1 MATTPE
7 VVQDLARPG
16 ARREFASQLIAS
28 DRQVAQAVARE
39 LELGLGSDALGRV
52 ERVWGLSGAEVAKV
66 FGVSREAYRKWRARG
81 VPADRTQAVAE
92 LDHATQV
99 LLEKLVIDRI
109 PAVVRRPAEV
119 LGGRSLLDV
128 ALADGPAVVGVQ
140 VDRMFD
146 LRRLQP

>member
-1 MATTPE
+1 MAMTPE
-7 VVQDLARPG
+7 IAEDLARPG
-16 ARREFASQLIAS
+16 SPREFASRLIAT
-28 DRQVAQAVARE
+28 DRDVARAVARE
-39 LELGLGSDALGRV
+39 LELGLGSDALDRV

-66 FGVSREAYRKWRARG
+66 FGVSREAYRKWRAHG
-81 VPADRTQAVAE
+81 VPADRTEAVAE

-99 LLEKLVIDRI
+99 LLEKLVVDRI
-109 PAVVRRPAEV
+109 PAVVRRPAEL

-128 ALADGPAVVGVQ
+128 ALEDGPAVVAVE